1 MAASFLQDRDVLI
14 LEHNPY
20 PAAKIKIS
28 GGGRCNISN
37 RYLGLEK
44 YLGDP
49 RFIEKIFKRFDN
61 ESLLRFLN
69 ERGLE
74 PVLRENGCYFCKKS
88 SLELVELLL
97 NETKKTPVEYGVEVE
112 GLEKEGGCFA
122 VRSSA
127 GSFFARKVIVATGGL
142 SYPSLGAS
150 SIGFKIAESFGHSI
164 IKPRPALAGFTLQP
178 EQFWMKELSGISTS
192 AEISVGR
199 RRFASDILFT
209 HRGISG
215 PSILDAS
222 LFWNRGKITI
232 DFLPGIKLKNVFL
245 SSRKSAAF
253 QIPLPKRFVKT
264 LFKTLDLP
272 DMPYKKMDERDK
284 QRLSCIKSY
293 SFSPAGTFGYDRAEV
308 TKGGI
313 STSEIDPE
321 TMQSRLIEGL
331 FFAGEVVDVTGLVGG
346 YNFQWAF
353 SSAVVAAKS
362 V

>member
-37 RYLGLEK
+37 RYLGLEN
-44 YLGDP
+44 YLADP
-49 RFIEKIFKRFDN
+49 RFIEKVFKRFDN
-61 ESLLRFLN
+61 ESLLHFLN
-69 ERGLE
+69 KRGLE

-88 SLELVELLL
+88 GLELVELLL
-97 NETKKTPVEYGVEVE
+97 NETKKIPVEYGIEVE

-164 IKPRPALAGFTLQP
+164 IKPRPALVGFTLQP
-178 EQFWMKELSGISTS
+178 EQFWMKELSGISTPV
-192 AEISVGR
+192 EISVGR

-245 SSRKSAAF
+245 SSRKSAAS
-253 QIPLPKRFVKT
+253 QIPLPKRFIKT
-264 LFKTLDLP
+264 FFKTLDLP
-272 DMPYKKMDERDK
+272 DTPYKKMDERDK
-284 QRLSCIKSY
+284 QCLSCIKSY

-346 YNFQWAF
+346 YNFQWTF